1 MLNYLVRR
9 FIYMIISLAVL
20 SAFVFLIIQ
29 LPPGSFLTVQI
40 TELQRSGETI
50 DDARIA
56 ALERRYGLD
65 LPWYG
70 QYFKWV
76 WGALTRGDFGK
87 SFEYEREVSELI
99 AERLPL
105 TVIVTISATLFAYCV
120 AIPIGIYCATH
131 QYSIS
136 DYIFTVIGFIGVATP
151 PFLLALVAMVLI
163 FEYFGLSVGGLFSTE
178 FENVPWS
185 FAKAVDLLKHLPV
198 PMIVIGIGGAAGTIR
213 VMRGCLLDELRKQYV
228 TTARAKGVSELKLLF
243 KYPVRVAINPMI
255 STVGYLLPAIVSG
268 TAIAAIVLNLPTVG
282 PLLWRALLSEDMY
295 LAGTIVMFLALLT
308 YIGTF
313 ISDMLLGL
321 VDPRI
326 RMEKGV

>member
-1 MLNYLVRR
+1 M
-9 FIYMIISLAVL
+9 
-20 SAFVFLIIQ
+20 
-29 LPPGSFLTVQI
+29 TVHI
-40 TELQRSGETI
+40 MELQRSGETI
-50 DDARIA
+50 DEAQIA
-56 ALERRYGLD
+56 AYRRRYGLD

-70 QYFKWV
+70 QYGKWI
-76 WGALTRGDFGK
+76 WGVLTRGDFGR
-87 SFEYEREVSELI
+87 SFEYQREVSELI

-120 AIPIGIYCATH
+120 AIPIGIYCATR

-136 DYIFTVIGFIGVATP
+136 DYVFTIIGFIGVATP
-151 PFLLALVAMVLI
+151 PFLLALVVMVLI

-185 FAKAVDLLKHLPV
+185 FARFVDLLKHLPV
-198 PMIVIGIGGAAGTIR
+198 PMIVIGLSGAAGTIR

-243 KYPVRVAINPMI
+243 KYPVRIAINPMI

-268 TAIAAIVLNLPTVG
+268 ASIAAIVLNLPTVG
-282 PLLWRALLSEDMY
+282 PLLLRATLSQDVY
-295 LAGTIVMFLALLT
+295 LSGTIVMFLALLT
-308 YIGTF
+308 FIGTF
-313 ISDMLLGL
+313 ISDILLGI

-326 RMEKGV
+326 RMERGA